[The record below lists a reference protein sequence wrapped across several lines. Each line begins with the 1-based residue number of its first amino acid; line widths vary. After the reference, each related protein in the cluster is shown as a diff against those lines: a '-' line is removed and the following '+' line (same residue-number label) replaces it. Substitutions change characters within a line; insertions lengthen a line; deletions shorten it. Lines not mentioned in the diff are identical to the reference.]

1 MELATY
7 TLELLGNT
15 SVAFFPMNGGASLTG
30 RVLSL
35 ALSISEPNRETK
47 DGVKKGTVMQGVR
60 DVV

>member
-7 TLELLGNT
+7 TLKLPGNT
-15 SVAFFPMNGGASLTG
+15 NVASFPMNGGASLTG
-30 RVLSL
+30 GVLSL

-47 DGVKKGTVMQGVR
+47 DGVKKGTVMQEIR